1 MADKEQMTEFSGNI
15 KISDE
20 VISTIATVAISEI
33 EGVSCVNGTFSEFA
47 QKLGKKNF
55 GKGIKVTSGEEL
67 VLDVNIEVEYG
78 VKIPEVAWNV
88 QDNVKKSVELMSG
101 LCVEKVNVH
110 VVGVIQPKGKE
121 KTDSQEITQSEETE

>member
-33 EGVSCVNGTFSEFA
+33 DGVSCVNGTFSEFA
-47 QKLGKKNF
+47 QKLGKKGF

-67 VLDVNIEVEYG
+67 VLDVNIDVEYG
-78 VKIPEVAWNV
+78 VKIPEVAWSV

-101 LCVEKVNVH
+101 LTVGKVNVH

-121 KTDSQEITQSEETE
+121 QEDTSEITQTEETE